1 MVIKVRG
8 CQPPG
13 ISNSECGPHG
23 LLIPRKVPI
32 LANAVSVAT
41 ACTSPEAEVAI
52 PILNEKKVNSKCEN
66 HPQPLT
72 NQLPS
77 LTIISNIPAS
87 VILCTS
93 GLPLTGKDFHRREL

>member
-52 PILNEKKVNSKCEN
+52 PILNEKKVNLNVRITPN
-66 HPQPLT
+66 HLQI
-72 NQLPS
+72 NS
-77 LTIISNIPAS
+77 LA
-87 VILCTS
+87 
-93 GLPLTGKDFHRREL
+93 